1 MWCHAPDAF
10 IAVLLFHA
18 RRESRTGETVP
29 ADVMDLR
36 EQLQR
41 TLGESYQLE
50 RELGGGGMSRV
61 FVAEDG
67 ALGRKVVVKVLSPEL
82 AAGVSSERFAREIRV
97 AARLQ
102 QANIVPLLTAGET
115 FALPYY
121 TMPYVE
127 GESLRRRLADGPVSI
142 PEAVSILRDVAR
154 ALAYAHEH
162 GVIHRD
168 IKPENVLIS
177 GGAAVVT
184 DFGIA
189 KAISAS
195 RTNTS
200 SDTLTS
206 VGSAIGTPAY
216 MAPEQ
221 ALADPS
227 ADHRADV
234 YSFGCL
240 AYELLAGMPPFHDR
254 TMQQT
259 VAAHVHEEAVPIESL
274 RPDTPHALAVLVGTC
289 LSKDPAARP
298 QTAREIV
305 QVLDTVTTGAGPTH
319 TRVTSARR
327 FSTRNAVMSI
337 GIVALVSLA
346 ALATWTIGSRAR
358 GTAAT
363 EREPRSL
370 AVMPFTNVGADS
382 TQQYFAD
389 GIALDLT
396 NALGKVTGLRVT
408 SHSLA
413 FTYKGQSIDPR
424 RVGKELNVDA
434 IVEATVQRSAGRLR
448 VTAQL
453 TRTADGV
460 SMWSN
465 RYERAVKDLFAVQ
478 DDISSAIL
486 SELRLTLDGDR
497 TAPGRPAVAG
507 TANFDA
513 YDSYLRGVYLLDHRG
528 PGVAKSIE
536 YFNTA
541 IAKDSGLARAWGAL
555 SEALELMPFFSPT
568 PASAVEARAVAA
580 AERALSLDS
589 SVTEAYIG
597 LGLARDH
604 AFRWQDAE
612 VEFRRA
618 VAVDS
623 TSAVAYTQ
631 YGRHLMHVGRISDA
645 MAAFRHATRLDPVS
659 GTAFVWLAHIYSL
672 SGQFDSAMVI
682 GRRARELD
690 PGLVLARTIGA
701 MDAIDAGRPD
711 DARALVT
718 ALVASAPWRGQA
730 AYSLGMAGDT
740 ADVRGTIR
748 DFERLP
754 PDTWLLHTALAYAD
768 FGVRDTSRALTE
780 LERALAAREITPN
793 WTSFSSRMYDPI
805 RSSARFAAV
814 VRGFG
819 LDQGIMTSRNGGRP
833 VR

>member
-1 MWCHAPDAF
+1 
-10 IAVLLFHA
+10 
-18 RRESRTGETVP
+18 
-29 ADVMDLR
+29 MDLR
-36 EQLQR
+36 EQLQS
-41 TLGESYQLE
+41 TLGDSYQLE

-61 FVAEDG
+61 FVAEER

-115 FALPYY
+115 LALPYY

-127 GESLRRRLADGPVSI
+127 GESLRHRLADGPVPI
-142 PEAVSILRDVAR
+142 PEAVSILRDIAR

-162 GVIHRD
+162 GVVHRD

-189 KAISAS
+189 KALAAAARQGERSGDDVS
-195 RTNTS
+195 VS
-200 SDTLTS
+200 TLTS

-234 YSFGCL
+234 YSFGCV
-240 AYELLAGMPPFHDR
+240 AYELLAGAPPFHGR

-259 VAAHVHEEAVPIESL
+259 LAAHVHEEAAPVESL
-274 RPDTPHALAVLVGTC
+274 RPDTPHALAVLVGAC
-289 LSKDPAARP
+289 LSKDPSARP

-305 QVLDTVTTGAGPTH
+305 QALDSVTTGPSEAHARAPSG
-319 TRVTSARR
+319 RR
-327 FSTRNAVMSI
+327 FSTRNVVIALT
-337 GIVALVSLA
+337 IVVVL
-346 ALATWTIGSRAR
+346 ALATWAIASRAR
-358 GTAAT
+358 PTAAA
-363 EREPRSL
+363 EAVPRAL

-389 GIALDLT
+389 GLALDLT

-413 FTYKGQSIDPR
+413 FTYKGRSIDPR
-424 RVGKELNVDA
+424 VVGKELDVDA

-448 VTAQL
+448 LTAQL

-460 SMWSN
+460 ALWSN
-465 RYERAVKDLFAVQ
+465 RYERDMKDLFAVQ
-478 DDISSAIL
+478 DDISNAIL
-486 SELRLTLDGDR
+486 SELRLTLRGDR
-497 TAPGRPAVAG
+497 PAPGRPAVAG

-528 PGVAKSIE
+528 PGVPKSIE
-536 YFNTA
+536 YFNAA
-541 IAKDSGLARAWGAL
+541 IAKDSGLARAWGTL
-555 SEALELMPFFSPT
+555 SEALELMPFFTAT
-568 PASAVEARAVAA
+568 PESAVQARAVAA

-597 LGLARDH
+597 LALARDH
-604 AFRWQDAE
+604 AYRWQDAE
-612 VEFRRA
+612 VEYRRA
-618 VAVDS
+618 IAVDS
-623 TSAVAYTQ
+623 TSAVAYMH
-631 YGRHLMHVGRISDA
+631 YGRHLMQRGRIGEA
-645 MAAFRHATRLDPVS
+645 IAAFRHSTRLDPVS
-659 GTAFVWLAHIYSL
+659 GTAFVWLAHMYSL
-672 SGQFDSAMVI
+672 SGQFDSALAI
-682 GRRARELD
+682 GRHARELD
-690 PGLVLARTIGA
+690 PGLILGRTIGA
-701 MDAIDAGRPD
+701 MDLIDAGRPAE
-711 DARALVT
+711 ARALVT
-718 ALVASAPWRGQA
+718 GLDASPPWRGQV
-730 AYSLGMAGDT
+730 AYSLGEAGDT
-740 ADVRGTIR
+740 AVARSVVREI
-748 DFERLP
+748 ERLP
-754 PDTWLLHTALAYAD
+754 AGTWLLHTALVYASL
-768 FGVRDTSRALTE
+768 GVPDTSRALTE
-780 LERALAAREITPN
+780 LERAVAARETTPSWN
-793 WTSFSSRMYDPI
+793 SLSDRMFDPV

-819 LDQGIMTSRNGGRP
+819 LDPAIMTSSNGGRP
-833 VR
+833 AK

>member
-1 MWCHAPDAF
+1 
-10 IAVLLFHA
+10 
-18 RRESRTGETVP
+18 
-29 ADVMDLR
+29 MDLR

-61 FVAEDG
+61 FVAEDRT
-67 ALGRKVVVKVLSPEL
+67 LGRMVVVKVLSPEL

-115 FALPYY
+115 AALPYY

-127 GESLRRRLADGPVSI
+127 GESLRRRLSDGSVSI
-142 PEAVSILRDVAR
+142 AEAVSILRDVAR

-195 RTNTS
+195 RTNAPS
-200 SDTLTS
+200 ETLTS

-221 ALADPS
+221 VLADPS
-227 ADHRADV
+227 ADHRGDV

-240 AYELLAGMPPFHDR
+240 AYELLAGTPPFHGR

-259 VAAHVHEEAVPIESL
+259 VTAHVHEKPLPVESL
-274 RPDTPHALAVLVGTC
+274 RPDTPRVLAALVGAC

-305 QVLDTVTTGAGPTH
+305 QVLDTVTTGSGPTH
-319 TRVTSARR
+319 VSVPRARR
-327 FSTRNAVMSI
+327 FSTRTTVASI
-337 GIVALVSLA
+337 GMIAVAA
-346 ALATWTIGSRAR
+346 IATWTIASRVR
-358 GTAAT
+358 GAPAND
-363 EREPRSL
+363 RAPHAL

-396 NALGKVTGLRVT
+396 NALGKVAGLRVT

-424 RVGKELNVDA
+424 KVGKELNVDA
-434 IVEATVQRSAGRLR
+434 IVEATVQRAADRLR

-460 SMWSN
+460 SLWSN
-465 RYERAVKDLFAVQ
+465 RYERDVKDLFAVQ
-478 DDISSAIL
+478 DDISNAIL
-486 SELRLTLDGDR
+486 SELRLTLRGDR
-497 TAPGRPAVAG
+497 AAPSRPAVAG

-513 YDSYLRGVYLLDHRG
+513 YDSYLRGVYLLEHRG
-528 PGVAKSIE
+528 PGVAKSID
-536 YFNTA
+536 YFNAA
-541 IAKDSGLARAWGAL
+541 IAKDSGLARAWGTL
-555 SEALELMPFFSPT
+555 SEALELMPYFAAT
-568 PASAVEARAVAA
+568 PASVVEARAVAA

-597 LGLARDH
+597 LALAREH
-604 AFRWQDAE
+604 AFRWQDAD

-618 VAVDS
+618 IAVDS
-623 TSAVAYTQ
+623 TSAIAHMQ
-631 YGRHLMHVGRISDA
+631 YGRHLYHLGRVGEA
-645 MAAFRHATRLDPVS
+645 MAALRRATRLDPVS
-659 GTAFVWLAHIYSL
+659 GTAFVWLAHTYAL
-672 SGQFDSAMVI
+672 SSQFDSALVI
-682 GRRARELD
+682 GRHARELD
-690 PGLVLARTIGA
+690 PGLLLARTIGA
-701 MDAIDAGRPD
+701 IDAIDAGRPD

-718 ALVASAPWRGQA
+718 ALNATGPWLGQV

-740 ADVRGTIR
+740 VAARGTIR
-748 DFERLP
+748 DLERMP
-754 PDTWLLHTALAYAD
+754 PDTWLLHTALVYANL
-768 FGVRDTSRALTE
+768 GARDTSHALTE
-780 LERALAAREITPN
+780 LERALAAREITPD
-793 WTSFSSRMYDPI
+793 WSSFSDRIYDSL
-805 RSSARFAAV
+805 RQSARFAAV

-819 LDQGIMTSRNGGRP
+819 LDQGIMTSPNGGRP
-833 VR
+833 AK

>member
-1 MWCHAPDAF
+1 
-10 IAVLLFHA
+10 
-18 RRESRTGETVP
+18 
-29 ADVMDLR
+29 MDLR
-36 EQLQR
+36 DQLQR
-41 TLGESYQLE
+41 TLGDSYRLE

-61 FVAEDG
+61 FVAEEN
-67 ALGRKVVVKVLSPEL
+67 ALGRKVVVKVLLPEL
-82 AAGVSSERFAREIRV
+82 AAGVSTERFAREIRV

-115 FALPYY
+115 GALPYY

-127 GESLRRRLADGPVSI
+127 GESLRRRLGDGPVSI
-142 PEAVSILRDVAR
+142 SEAVSILRDVAR

-189 KAISAS
+189 KALAAAATQGERPEDENPKDPSV
-195 RTNTS
+195 S
-200 SDTLTS
+200 SLTAL
-206 VGSAIGTPAY
+206 GTAIGTPAY

-221 ALADPS
+221 ALADPTT
-227 ADHRADV
+227 DHRADL

-240 AYELLAGMPPFHDR
+240 AYELLTGTTPFHGR
-254 TMQQT
+254 TLQQT
-259 VAAHVHEEAVPIESL
+259 LAAHVHQAPAPIETL
-274 RPDTPHALAVLVGTC
+274 RPDTPHALAALVERC

-298 QTAREIV
+298 QNARDVV
-305 QVLDTVTTGAGPTH
+305 QLLETVTTGPTPM
-319 TRVTSARR
+319 RALLTSAGRLSRR
-327 FSTRNAVMSI
+327 SALMTV
-337 GIVALVSLA
+337 GIVTVVALGAFA
-346 ALATWTIGSRAR
+346 AWTFASRAR
-358 GTAAT
+358 VRAT
-363 EREPRSL
+363 GRAPRTL

-382 TQQYFAD
+382 TQEYFAD

-396 NALGKVTGLRVT
+396 NALGKVAGLSVT
-408 SHSLA
+408 SRSLA
-413 FTYKGQSIDPR
+413 FTYKGRSVDPR
-424 RVGKELNVDA
+424 TVGKELNVDA
-434 IVEATVQRSAGRLR
+434 IVEATVQRAGGRLR

-465 RYERAVKDLFAVQ
+465 RYERDVKDLFAVQ
-478 DDISSAIL
+478 DDISNAIL
-486 SELRLTLDGDR
+486 SELRLTLRGDR
-497 TAPGRPAVAG
+497 AAPGRPAVAG

-536 YFNTA
+536 YFNAA

-555 SEALELMPFFSPT
+555 SEALELMPFFGET

-612 VEFRRA
+612 DEFRRA
-618 VAVDS
+618 IAVDS
-623 TSAVAYTQ
+623 TSAVAYMQ
-631 YGRHLMHVGRISDA
+631 YGRHLTHVGRIESA
-645 MAAFRHATRLDPVS
+645 LAAFRRATQLDPVS
-659 GTAFVWLAHIYSL
+659 GTAFVWLAHMYSAYA
-672 SGQFDSAMVI
+672 QFDSALAI

-690 PGLVLARTIGA
+690 PGLILARTIGA
-701 MDAIDAGRPD
+701 MDAIEAGRSD
-711 DARALVT
+711 EARALVT
-718 ALVASAPWRGQA
+718 ALVAPPPWRGQA
-730 AYSLGMAGDT
+730 MYSLGMAGDT
-740 ADVRGTIR
+740 TTVRAAVH
-748 DFERLP
+748 DFERMP
-754 PDTWLLHTALAYAD
+754 RGTWLLHTALVYAHL
-768 FGVRDTSRALTE
+768 GLGDTSRAVSE
-780 LERALAAREITPN
+780 LERALAARETTPDWN
-793 WTSFSSRMYDPI
+793 SFSDRMFDPI
-805 RSSARFAAV
+805 RHSARFAAV

-819 LDQGIMTSRNGGRP
+819 LDEALMTSARGGRP
-833 VR
+833 AK